1 MKKNQL
7 FYNLLLGFRNKTL
20 LIMKSLSVF
29 LILFSFYSFTNS
41 YSQNTKLKIDINGA
55 TLMNVIK
62 TIEDQSEFVFIYK
75 DEILPEL
82 KKSVGNVQIK
92 NKSIYKVLERVLNK
106 QIITYSINERQII
119 LNKKEPPL
127 NVNLQQNTITG
138 TITDTN
144 GLPLE
149 GVTIIVDG
157 TSRGVVSDFD
167 GNYAISAKAGDV
179 LKISFIGMKTQMV
192 TVGTSNTINVTMI
205 EDLEDLDTV
214 VITGYQNIERE
225 LFTGASQSVK
235 AEDIEL
241 AGLPDITQ
249 SLEGRAAG
257 VSVQNVS
264 GTFGAAPRITI
275 RGSASILGN
284 ADPIWIVD
292 GVIQEQIVNVSFADL
307 VSGDPNTLLSSAIA
321 GLNANDIESFEILK
335 DASATSLYGARAQN
349 GVIVITTKSG
359 RKNQAP
365 TFSYNGDF
373 LMRDRPRYAQYNLLN
388 SQETISVY
396 RELES
401 KGFLQYPDVLSG
413 RNGGVYNIRA
423 NAINNYNETN
433 GAFGIPNTPE
443 ARASF
448 LQQYELANTDWFKE
462 LYNMTPTQNH
472 NISFSSGS
480 ESTRTYASIGFFT
493 DGGWSIA
500 DRVRRITANFRNS
513 FHFNEDKLIFTLL
526 GSANIV
532 NQNAPGTLARQND
545 TFFGAFNREFDINPF
560 NYSLTTSRALR
571 PRDQNG
577 DLEYYRANWAPI
589 NILNEIENNTLEIN
603 RTDIKF
609 QGQIE
614 YKINDNLTYKFLG
627 SARYVQNLGENAA
640 RANSNR
646 VSAYRAA
653 ENAIVRNANTFLFD
667 DPDDPVALP
676 RVVLPSGGILTETKN
691 TLTAY
696 TFRNSLQYD
705 KTFND
710 VHNLNVYFNQEYR
723 YADRTS
729 SSNTGYGYQ
738 FDRGGS
744 IFTDPD
750 ILRKVILEGDD
761 YFFSQDTRSRE
772 VSLAMQVNYD
782 FDRKYVLSVT
792 GNYEGS
798 NRAGESSSARWLPTY
813 SIGVRWNAHQE
824 KFLKNSNTIS
834 SLVFRPSYGVTGL
847 LNDAAS
853 NNRAVFLNAITD
865 RFTLGDRENFINI
878 EDLQNSE
885 LTYEQTREL
894 NLGLEVGFFNQRIQT
909 VIDVYSKRGIDLLD
923 EVRTSG
929 IGGEFIKLG
938 NNAEMTTEGIEFQL
952 NSVNVN
958 TDNFQWRSGFNIS
971 FIDQEITNL
980 QQRPNVFALIN
991 GTGNAIGT
999 ERNALYSFKFD
1010 GLNEFGVPT
1019 FDLGQDEFGEDRDPI
1034 SGIDFQATEDILDYL
1049 VYEGATLPTITGGLA
1064 NNFKYK
1070 NWNFSFFMSF
1080 SGGNKIRLDPAY
1092 SSTYN
1097 DLSIFPREF
1106 VDRWQRPGDENIT
1119 NIPAIA
1125 SQSLIQSVGNTN
1137 ITRAY
1142 NAYNYSTARV
1152 ADGDFVRMKNIT
1164 LGYTFDG
1171 NTIRNLGLSSLRLNL
1186 QGTNLFLLY
1195 SDDKLGGQDPEFFNS
1210 GGVASP
1216 ITRSYT
1222 FTLNVGF

>member
-1 MKKNQL
+1 M
-7 FYNLLLGFRNKTL
+7 L
-20 LIMKSLSVF
+20 LIVF
-29 LILFSFYSFTNS
+29 SIQMSNA
-41 YSQNTKLKIDINGA
+41 Q
-55 TLMNVIK
+55 
-62 TIEDQSEFVFIYK
+62 E
-75 DEILPEL
+75 
-82 KKSVGNVQIK
+82 
-92 NKSIYKVLERVLNK
+92 NK
-106 QIITYSINERQII
+106 
-119 LNKKEPPL
+119 
-127 NVNLQQNTITG
+127 ITG
-138 TITDTN
+138 IVSDVN
-144 GLPLE
+144 NVPFG
-149 GVTIIVDG
+149 GVTIVVDG
-157 TSRGVVSDFD
+157 TGNGVVSSFD
-167 GNYAISAKAGDV
+167 GKYSITAQTGDV
-179 LKISFIGMKTQMV
+179 LKFSFIGMQTQTI
-192 TVGTSNTINVTMI
+192 TVGTSNIINVVM
-205 EDLEDLDTV
+205 LEEAESLDAV
-214 VITGYQNIERE
+214 VITGYQNISRE
-225 LFTGASQSVK
+225 VFTGASQTVK
-235 AEDIEL
+235 AKDVEL

-257 VSVQNVS
+257 VSVQNVT

-275 RGSASILGN
+275 RGSASILGS

-292 GVIQEQIVNVSFADL
+292 GVIQEQIVNVSFTDL

-321 GLNANDIESFEILK
+321 GLNANDIESFEILR

-359 RKNQAP
+359 RKDQVP
-365 TFSYNGDF
+365 TFSYNSDF

-401 KGFLQYPDVLSG
+401 KGFLQYPDVLYG

-423 NAINNYNETN
+423 NAIEVFDETN
-433 GAFGIPNTPE
+433 GTFGIPNTQE

-462 LYNMTPTQNH
+462 LYNMAPTQNH

-480 ESTRTYASIGFFT
+480 ESSRTYASIGYFT

-545 TFFGAFNREFDINPF
+545 VFFGSVNREFDINPF
-560 NYSLTTSRALR
+560 NYSLSTSRALR

-589 NILNEIENNTLEIN
+589 NIINEIENNTLEIN

-614 YKINDNLTYKFLG
+614 YKLNKNLKYNFLG
-627 SARYVQNLGENAA
+627 SARYVQNIGENSAKES
-640 RANSNR
+640 SNR
-646 VSAYRAA
+646 VLAYRAA
-653 ENAIVRNANTFLFD
+653 ENLIVREANTFLFD
-667 DPDDPVALP
+667 DPDNPVALP
-676 RVVLPSGGILTETKN
+676 SVVLPVGGILTETKN

-710 VHNLNVYFNQEYR
+710 LHNINVYFNQEYR
-723 YADRTS
+723 HADRTS
-729 SSNTGYGYQ
+729 SSYTGYGYQ
-738 FDRGGS
+738 FDRGGA

-750 ILRKVILEGDD
+750 ILKKVILEGND

-782 FDRKYVLSVT
+782 FDRKYVLSLT

-798 NRAGESSSARWLPTY
+798 NRAGESASARWLPTY
-813 SIGVRWNAHQE
+813 SIGARWNAHKE
-824 KFLKNSNTIS
+824 KFLEDSEVIS

-853 NNRAVFLNAITD
+853 NNNAIFLNSITD
-865 RFTLGDRENFINI
+865 RFSLDDRENFIDI
-878 EDLQNSE
+878 IDLQNSE

-894 NLGLEVGFFNQRIQT
+894 NLGLEIGFYNERIRT
-909 VIDVYSKRGIDLLD
+909 VLDVYSRRGIDLLD
-923 EVRTSG
+923 IVRTSG
-929 IGGEFIKLG
+929 IGGEFSKLG
-938 NNAEMTTEGIEFQL
+938 NNAEMTTNGIEFQL
-952 NSVNVN
+952 NTVNISS
-958 TDNFQWRSGFNIS
+958 DDFQWRSGFNIS
-971 FIDQEITNL
+971 FIEQEITNL
-980 QQRPNVFALIN
+980 QQRPNVFALVN

-999 ERNALYSFKFD
+999 ERNALYSFNFD

-1019 FDLGQDEFGEDRDPI
+1019 FDLGQDEFGEDVDPI

-1049 VYEGATLPTITGGLA
+1049 VYEGSSLPTITGGLA
-1064 NNFKYK
+1064 NNFNYK
-1070 NWNFSFFMSF
+1070 NWNFSFFLSF

-1092 SSTYN
+1092 SSEYN
-1097 DLSIFPREF
+1097 DLSVFPREF
-1106 VDRWQRPGDENIT
+1106 VNRWQQPGDENIT
-1119 NIPAIA
+1119 SIPVIP
-1125 SQSLIQSVGNTN
+1125 SLSLIESIGNTN

-1171 NTIRNLGLSSLRLNL
+1171 NTIKNLGLSSLRLNL
-1186 QGTNLFLLY
+1186 QGTNLFLFY